1 MPSRVVTLIGRPNVG
16 KSTLF
21 NRLCRTRSAL
31 VADYAGL
38 TRDRHYGTA
47 TLAGRVVTLIDTG
60 GLADPD
66 VHPDNAAVFDAV
78 DAQVESALDESDVA
92 IFVVD
97 ACDGVA
103 TADEDIAQRLRRRGT
118 NVVVAVNKVD
128 RAGADAVHEFA
139 SLGFE
144 ALVSVAALS
153 GRGCPALV
161 EEVASRLPAVDT
173 TRPLRGRPEN
183 SLGELSRRRGDT
195 ELHQT
200 TGASVADDAVR
211 VAVAGRPNV
220 GKSTLINRLLGE
232 DRQIVHDA
240 PGTTRDAID
249 IPFGRY
255 LLIDTAGVRRKGRT
269 ASASGGTAMVEKF
282 SIVKTLDALDR
293 AHVAILVADAHEG
306 IVDQDLHVLDYAVQA
321 GAGIVVA
328 VNKCDGLSPDD
339 RRRVMASVDRRLAF
353 APWIAV
359 RYVSALRGRGV
370 RALTNDIDA
379 IHRAGAFDVTTPEL
393 NRVLAEAVGEHAPP
407 AVRARPVKLRYA
419 HKAGAYPPRI
429 VIHGNQTEALPA
441 SYRRYLASRFR
452 AELGLVGVP
461 VVIDTKTADNPY
473 AGRPNPLNRRQLKR
487 RARLI
492 RHRRGR

>member
-1 MPSRVVTLIGRPNVG
+1 MHVG

-21 NRLCRTRSAL
+21 NRLRGTRDAL

-38 TRDRHYGTA
+38 TRDRHYGSA
-47 TLAGRVVTLIDTG
+47 TLAGHAVTLIDTG

-66 VHPDNAAVFDAV
+66 VHPDNAAVFEAV

-92 IFVVD
+92 VFVVD
-97 ACDGVA
+97 GCDGVA
-103 TADEDIAQRLRRRGT
+103 TADEDIALRLRRRGA

-128 RAGADAVHEFA
+128 RAGADAVHDFA
-139 SLGFE
+139 RLGFE
-144 ALVSVAALS
+144 ALVPVAALS
-153 GRGCPALV
+153 GRGCPALI
-161 EEVASRLPAVDT
+161 EEVASRLPALGT
-173 TRPLRGRPEN
+173 TAEP
-183 SLGELSRRRGDT
+183 T
-195 ELHQT
+195 E
-200 TGASVADDAVR
+200 ADDGVR

-232 DRQIVHDA
+232 DRQIVHDT

-255 LLIDTAGVRRKGRT
+255 MLIDTAGVRRKGRT

-293 AHVAILVADAHEG
+293 AHVAILVADANEG

-321 GAGIVVA
+321 GAGVVVA
-328 VNKCDGLSPDD
+328 VNKCDGLSQDD

-370 RALTNDIDA
+370 RALTTDIDT

-393 NRVLAEAVGEHAPP
+393 NRVLAEAVREHAPP

-419 HKAGAYPPRI
+419 HKAGSHPPRI

-452 AELGLVGVP
+452 AELDLVGVP

>member
-1 MPSRVVTLIGRPNVG
+1 MRPPSHQAAVVTLIGRPNVG

-21 NRLCRTRSAL
+21 NRLCRTRAAL

-47 TLAGRVVTLIDTG
+47 LLAGTSVTLIDTG

-66 VHPDNAAVFDAV
+66 VHPDNEAVFEAV
-78 DAQVESALDESDVA
+78 DAQVESALDETDVVV
-92 IFVVD
+92 FVVD
-97 ACDGVA
+97 ASDGVA
-103 TADEDIAQRLRRRGT
+103 TADEDIARRLRRRGA

-144 ALVSVAALS
+144 GLVPVAAATGRGVAALID
-153 GRGCPALV
+153 AI
-161 EEVASRLPAVDT
+161 ASRLPASDVVPD
-173 TRPLRGRPEN
+173 
-183 SLGELSRRRGDT
+183 
-195 ELHQT
+195 Q
-200 TGASVADDAVR
+200 AADDEDVR

-232 DRQIVHDA
+232 ERQIVHDT

-293 AHVAILVADAHEG
+293 AHVVILVTDAREG
-306 IVDQDLHVLDYAVQA
+306 IVDQDLHVLDYAAQA
-321 GAGIVVA
+321 GSGIVVA
-328 VNKCDGLSPDD
+328 VNKCDGLSPTD
-339 RRRVMASVDRRLAF
+339 RQRVMASVDRRLAF
-353 APWIAV
+353 APWIEV

-370 RALTNDIDA
+370 RALMNDIDG
-379 IHRAGAFDVTTPEL
+379 IHRAGAFEVTTPEL
-393 NRVLAEAVGEHAPP
+393 NRVLAEAVRDHAPP
-407 AVRARPVKLRYA
+407 AVRSRPVKLRYA
-419 HKAGAYPPRI
+419 HKAGAYPPRV
-429 VIHGNQTEALPA
+429 VIHGNQTEALPT
-441 SYRRYLASRFR
+441 SYRRYLAGRFR
-452 AELGLVGVP
+452 AEFGLVGVP
-461 VVIDTKTADNPY
+461 VVIDTKTADNPF
-473 AGRPNPLNRRQLKR
+473 AGRPNVLNRRQLKR

>member
-1 MPSRVVTLIGRPNVG
+1 MTPRVVTLIGRPNVG

-21 NRLCRTRSAL
+21 NRLCRTRDAL

-47 TLAGRVVTLIDTG
+47 TLAGLTVTILDTG

-66 VHPDNAAVFDAV
+66 VHPDNAAVFEAV
-78 DAQVESALDESDVA
+78 DAQVESALDETDVV

-97 ACDGVA
+97 ACDGLA
-103 TADEDIAQRLRRRGT
+103 TADEDIARRLRRRGA
-118 NVVVAVNKVD
+118 NVVVAVNKID
-128 RAGADAVHEFA
+128 RTGADAVHEFA

-144 ALVSVAALS
+144 TLVAVAGLS

-161 EEVASRLPAVDT
+161 DAVVSRLPAGEPAESSDT
-173 TRPLRGRPEN
+173 AAD
-183 SLGELSRRRGDT
+183 RRVGD
-195 ELHQT
+195 E
-200 TGASVADDAVR
+200 DVR

-232 DRQIVHDA
+232 ERQIVHDT

-255 LLIDTAGVRRKGRT
+255 LLIDTAGLRRKGRT
-269 ASASGGTAMVEKF
+269 ASASGGTALVEKF
-282 SIVKTLDALDR
+282 SIVKTLEALDR
-293 AHVAILVADAHEG
+293 AHVVILVADAHEG
-306 IVDQDLHVLDYAVQA
+306 IVDQDLHVLDYAVRA

-328 VNKCDGLSPDD
+328 VNKCDGLSPVD
-339 RRRVMASVDRRLAF
+339 RQRVMASVDRRLAF

-370 RALTNDIDA
+370 RALTTDIDA

-393 NRVLAEAVGEHAPP
+393 NRVLAEAVREHAPP
-407 AVRARPVKLRYA
+407 AVRSRPVKLRYA

-452 AELGLVGVP
+452 AEFDLVGVP
-461 VVIDTKTADNPY
+461 VVIETKTADNPY
-473 AGRPNPLNRRQLKR
+473 ADRPNPLNRRQLKR

>member
-1 MPSRVVTLIGRPNVG
+1 MRPSHQAAVVTLIGRPNVG

-21 NRLCRTRSAL
+21 NRLCRTRAAL

-47 TLAGRVVTLIDTG
+47 RLAGTSVTLIDTG

-66 VHPDNAAVFDAV
+66 VHPDNEAVFEAV
-78 DAQVESALDESDVA
+78 DAQVESALDETDVVV
-92 IFVVD
+92 FVVD
-97 ACDGVA
+97 AGDGVA
-103 TADEDIAQRLRRRGT
+103 TADEDIARRLRRRGAT
-118 NVVVAVNKVD
+118 VVVAVNKVD
-128 RAGADAVHEFA
+128 RAGADAAHEFA

-144 ALVSVAALS
+144 GPVPIAAAT
-153 GRGCPALV
+153 GRGEASLV
-161 EEVASRLPAVDT
+161 DAIASRLPASDV
-173 TRPLRGRPEN
+173 
-183 SLGELSRRRGDT
+183 
-195 ELHQT
+195 
-200 TGASVADDAVR
+200 VADQAADDEDVR

-232 DRQIVHDA
+232 ERQIVHHT

-293 AHVAILVADAHEG
+293 AHVVILVTDAGEG
-306 IVDQDLHVLDYAVQA
+306 IVDQDLHMLDYAAQA
-321 GAGIVVA
+321 GAGIVLA
-328 VNKCDGLSPDD
+328 VNKCDVLSPAD
-339 RRRVMASVDRRLAF
+339 RQRVMASVDRRLAF
-353 APWIAV
+353 APWIEA

-370 RALTNDIDA
+370 RALMNDIDG
-379 IHRAGAFDVTTPEL
+379 IHRAGAFEVTTPEL
-393 NRVLAEAVGEHAPP
+393 NRVLAEAVRDHAPP
-407 AVRARPVKLRYA
+407 AVRSRPVKLRYA
-419 HKAGAYPPRI
+419 HKAGAYPPRV

-441 SYRRYLASRFR
+441 SYRRYLAGRFR
-452 AELGLVGVP
+452 AAFDLVGVP
-461 VVIDTKTADNPY
+461 VVIDTRNADNPF
-473 AGRPNPLNRRQLKR
+473 AGRPNVLNRRQLKR

>member
-1 MPSRVVTLIGRPNVG
+1 MLPRVVTLIGRPNVG

-21 NRLCRTRSAL
+21 NRLCRTRNAL

-38 TRDRHYGTA
+38 TRDRHYATA
-47 TLAGRVVTLIDTG
+47 MLAGTRVTLIDTG

-66 VHPDNAAVFDAV
+66 VHPDNAAVFGAV
-78 DAQVESALDESDVA
+78 DAQVESALDETDVVV
-92 IFVVD
+92 FVVD
-97 ACDGVA
+97 ASDGVA
-103 TADEDIAQRLRRRGT
+103 TADEDIARRLRRRGA
-118 NVVVAVNKVD
+118 NVVVAANKVD
-128 RAGADAVHEFA
+128 RTGADAVHEFA

-144 ALVSVAALS
+144 ALVPVAGIS

-161 EEVASRLPAVDT
+161 EAVVSRLPALDT
-173 TRPLRGRPEN
+173 AAAPDQAVE
-183 SLGELSRRRGDT
+183 
-195 ELHQT
+195 
-200 TGASVADDAVR
+200 DDGVR

-232 DRQIVHDA
+232 DRQVVHDT

-282 SIVKTLDALDR
+282 SIVKTLEALDR

-321 GAGIVVA
+321 GAGVVVA
-328 VNKCDGLSPDD
+328 VNKCDGLSPAD
-339 RRRVMASVDRRLAF
+339 RQRVTASVDRRLAF

-359 RYVSALRGRGV
+359 RYISALRGRGV
-370 RALTNDIDA
+370 RALTTDIDA
-379 IHRAGAFDVTTPEL
+379 IHRAGAFEVTTPEL
-393 NRVLAEAVGEHAPP
+393 NRVLAEAVREHAPP
-407 AVRARPVKLRYA
+407 AVRSRPVKLRYA
-419 HKAGAYPPRI
+419 HKAGAHPPRV

-452 AELGLVGVP
+452 DELGLVGVP
-461 VVIDTKTADNPY
+461 VVIDTKTADNPF

>member
-1 MPSRVVTLIGRPNVG
+1 MRSPSRQTAVVTLIGRPNVG

-21 NRLCRTRSAL
+21 NHLCRTRAAL

-47 TLAGRVVTLIDTG
+47 SLAGRGVTLIDTG
-60 GLADPD
+60 GLADRD
-66 VHPDNAAVFDAV
+66 VHPDNEPVFEAV
-78 DAQVESALDESDVA
+78 DAQVESALDETDVVV
-92 IFVVD
+92 FVVD

-103 TADEDIAQRLRRRGT
+103 TADEDIARRLRRRGAS
-118 NVVVAVNKVD
+118 VVVAVNKVD

-144 ALVSVAALS
+144 AAVPVAAAT
-153 GRGCPALV
+153 GRGCAALADAI
-161 EEVASRLPAVDT
+161 ASQLPAVDVV
-173 TRPLRGRPEN
+173 
-183 SLGELSRRRGDT
+183 SD
-195 ELHQT
+195 Q
-200 TGASVADDAVR
+200 AVADDDVR

-232 DRQIVHDA
+232 DRQIVHDT

-269 ASASGGTAMVEKF
+269 AQARGGTAMVEKF

-293 AHVAILVADAHEG
+293 AHVVILVTDAREG

-321 GAGIVVA
+321 GSGVVVA
-328 VNKCDGLSPDD
+328 VNKCDGLSPTD
-339 RRRVMASVDRRLAF
+339 RQGVMASVDRRLAF

-370 RALTNDIDA
+370 QALLSDIDR
-379 IHRAGAFDVTTPEL
+379 IHRAGAFEVTTPEL
-393 NRVLAEAVGEHAPP
+393 NRVLTEAVRDHAPP
-407 AVRARPVKLRYA
+407 AVRSRPVKLRYA

-429 VIHGNQTEALPA
+429 VIHGNQTEALPT
-441 SYRRYLASRFR
+441 SYRRYLAGRFR

-461 VVIDTKTADNPY
+461 VVIDTKTADNPF
-473 AGRPNPLNRRQLKR
+473 AGRPNVLNRRQQKR

>member
-1 MPSRVVTLIGRPNVG
+1 MGSPSPQTPVVTLIGRPNVG

-21 NRLCRTRSAL
+21 NRLCRTRAAL

-47 TLAGRVVTLIDTG
+47 LLAGTSVTLIDTG

-66 VHPDNAAVFDAV
+66 VHPDNEAVFEAV
-78 DAQVESALDESDVA
+78 DVQVESALDETDVVV
-92 IFVVD
+92 FVVD

-103 TADEDIAQRLRRRGT
+103 TADEDIAQRLRRRGAT
-118 NVVVAVNKVD
+118 VVVAVNKVD

-139 SLGFE
+139 SLGFDG
-144 ALVSVAALS
+144 AVPLAAAT
-153 GRGCPALV
+153 GRGCADLV
-161 EEVASRLPAVDT
+161 DAIASRLPVLDA
-173 TRPLRGRPEN
+173 
-183 SLGELSRRRGDT
+183 
-195 ELHQT
+195 
-200 TGASVADDAVR
+200 ASDEAVADDDVR

-232 DRQIVHDA
+232 DRQIVHDT

-293 AHVAILVADAHEG
+293 AHVVILVADAREG

-328 VNKCDGLSPDD
+328 VNKCDGLSPTD
-339 RRRVMASVDRRLAF
+339 RQRVMASVDRRLAF

-370 RALTNDIDA
+370 GALTSDIDR
-379 IHRAGAFDVTTPEL
+379 IHRAGAFEVTTPEL
-393 NRVLAEAVGEHAPP
+393 NRVLAEAVRDHAPP
-407 AVRARPVKLRYA
+407 AVRSRPVKLRYA

-429 VIHGNQTEALPA
+429 VIHGNQTEALPT
-441 SYRRYLASRFR
+441 SYRRYLAGRFR

-461 VVIDTKTADNPY
+461 VVIDTKTADNPF
-473 AGRPNPLNRRQLKR
+473 AGRRNVMNRRQLKR
-487 RARLI
+487 RTRLI

>member
-1 MPSRVVTLIGRPNVG
+1 MLPRVVTLIGRPNVG

-21 NRLCRTRSAL
+21 NRLCRTRDAL

-47 TLAGRVVTLIDTG
+47 MLAGIRVTLIDTG

-66 VHPDNAAVFDAV
+66 VHPDNAAVFEAV
-78 DAQVESALDESDVA
+78 DAQVESALDETDVVV
-92 IFVVD
+92 FVVD

-103 TADEDIAQRLRRRGT
+103 TADEDIARRLRRRGAD
-118 NVVVAVNKVD
+118 VVVAVNKVD

-144 ALVSVAALS
+144 AVVPVAALS
-153 GRGCPALV
+153 GRGCPALI
-161 EEVASRLPAVDT
+161 ETVASHLPAPDRAAEPDQAVT
-173 TRPLRGRPEN
+173 
-183 SLGELSRRRGDT
+183 GD
-195 ELHQT
+195 
-200 TGASVADDAVR
+200 GVR

-232 DRQIVHDA
+232 DRQVVHDT

-269 ASASGGTAMVEKF
+269 ASASGTAMVEKF
-282 SIVKTLDALDR
+282 SIVKTLEALER
-293 AHVAILVADAHEG
+293 AHVVILVADAHEG

-321 GAGIVVA
+321 GAGVVVA
-328 VNKCDGLSPDD
+328 VNKCDGLSPAD
-339 RRRVMASVDRRLAF
+339 RQRVMASVDRRLTF

-359 RYVSALRGRGV
+359 RYISALRGRGV
-370 RALTNDIDA
+370 RALTDDIDA
-379 IHRAGAFDVTTPEL
+379 IHRAGAFEVTTPEL
-393 NRVLAEAVGEHAPP
+393 NRVLAEAVREHAPP
-407 AVRARPVKLRYA
+407 AVRSRPVKLRYA
-419 HKAGAYPPRI
+419 HKAGAYPPRV

-461 VVIDTKTADNPY
+461 VVIETKTADNPY
-473 AGRPNPLNRRQLKR
+473 AGKPNPLNRRQLKR

>member
-1 MPSRVVTLIGRPNVG
+1 MPPRVVTLIGRPNVG

-21 NRLCRTRSAL
+21 NRLCRTRNAL

-47 TLAGRVVTLIDTG
+47 MLAGIRVTLIDTG

-66 VHPDNAAVFDAV
+66 VHPDNAAVFEAV
-78 DAQVESALDESDVA
+78 DAQVESALDETDVVV
-92 IFVVD
+92 FVVD

-103 TADEDIAQRLRRRGT
+103 TADEDIARRLRRRGADA
-118 NVVVAVNKVD
+118 VVAVNKVD

-144 ALVSVAALS
+144 TLVPVAALS
-153 GRGCPALV
+153 GRGCPALIDAL
-161 EEVASRLPAVDT
+161 ASRLTVLPTPPA
-173 TRPLRGRPEN
+173 PE
-183 SLGELSRRRGDT
+183 
-195 ELHQT
+195 Q
-200 TGASVADDAVR
+200 AVADDGIR

-220 GKSTLINRLLGE
+220 GKSTLINRLVGE
-232 DRQIVHDA
+232 DRQIVHDT

-293 AHVAILVADAHEG
+293 AHVVILVADAHEG

-321 GAGIVVA
+321 GAGVVLA
-328 VNKCDGLSPDD
+328 VNKCDGLSPAD
-339 RRRVMASVDRRLAF
+339 RQRVMASVDRRLAF

-359 RYVSALRGRGV
+359 RYISALRGRGV
-370 RALTNDIDA
+370 QALTKDIDA
-379 IHRAGAFDVTTPEL
+379 IHRAGAFEVTTPEL
-393 NRVLAEAVGEHAPP
+393 NRVLVEAVRAHAPP
-407 AVRARPVKLRYA
+407 AVRSRPVKLRYA

-429 VIHGNQTEALPA
+429 VIHGNQTESLPA

-452 AELGLVGVP
+452 DELDLIGVP
-461 VVIDTKTADNPY
+461 VVIETKTADNPY
-473 AGRPNPLNRRQLKR
+473 AGKPNPLNRRQLKR

>member
-1 MPSRVVTLIGRPNVG
+1 MLSRVVTLIGRPNVG

-21 NRLCRTRSAL
+21 NRLCRTRDAL

-47 TLAGRVVTLIDTG
+47 TLAGMRVTLIDTG

-66 VHPDNAAVFDAV
+66 VHPDNAAVFEAV
-78 DAQVESALDESDVA
+78 DAQVESALDETDVVV
-92 IFVVD
+92 FVVD

-103 TADEDIAQRLRRRGT
+103 TADEDIARRLRRRGAT
-118 NVVVAVNKVD
+118 VVVAVNKVD
-128 RAGADAVHEFA
+128 RAGTDAVHEFA

-144 ALVSVAALS
+144 ALVPLAALS
-153 GRGCPALV
+153 GRGCPALIDA
-161 EEVASRLPAVDT
+161 VASHLPGLAAAQAD
-173 TRPLRGRPEN
+173 
-183 SLGELSRRRGDT
+183 
-195 ELHQT
+195 QT
-200 TGASVADDAVR
+200 FADDAVR

-232 DRQIVHDA
+232 DRQVVHDM

-282 SIVKTLDALDR
+282 SIVKTLEALDR

-328 VNKCDGLSPDD
+328 VNKCDGLSPAD
-339 RRRVMASVDRRLAF
+339 RERVRASVDRRLAF
-353 APWIAV
+353 APWIAA
-359 RYVSALRGRGV
+359 RYISALRGRGV
-370 RALTNDIDA
+370 RALIADIDA
-379 IHRAGAFDVTTPEL
+379 IHQAGAFEVTTPEL
-393 NRVLAEAVGEHAPP
+393 NRVLAQAVREHAPP
-407 AVRARPVKLRYA
+407 AVRSRPVKLRYA

-429 VIHGNQTEALPA
+429 VIHGNQTKALPA

-461 VVIDTKTADNPY
+461 VVIETKTADNPY

>member
-1 MPSRVVTLIGRPNVG
+1 MRPPSHQAAVVALIGRPNVG

-21 NRLCRTRSAL
+21 NRLCRTRAAL

-47 TLAGRVVTLIDTG
+47 LLAGTSVTLIDTG

-66 VHPDNAAVFDAV
+66 VHPDNEAVFEAV
-78 DAQVESALDESDVA
+78 DAQVESALDETDVVV
-92 IFVVD
+92 FVVD
-97 ACDGVA
+97 ASDGVA
-103 TADEDIAQRLRRRGT
+103 TADEDIARRLRRRGAA
-118 NVVVAVNKVD
+118 VVVAVNKVD
-128 RAGADAVHEFA
+128 RAGVDAVHEFA

-144 ALVSVAALS
+144 GPVPVAAAT
-153 GRGCPALV
+153 GRGLPALV
-161 EEVASRLPAVDT
+161 DAIASRLPAAGAGSDQAV
-173 TRPLRGRPEN
+173 
-183 SLGELSRRRGDT
+183 GD
-195 ELHQT
+195 E
-200 TGASVADDAVR
+200 DVR

-232 DRQIVHDA
+232 ERQIVHDT

-293 AHVAILVADAHEG
+293 AHVVILVTDAREG
-306 IVDQDLHVLDYAVQA
+306 IVDQDLHVLDYAAQA
-321 GAGIVVA
+321 GAGIVLA
-328 VNKCDGLSPDD
+328 VNKCDGLSPRD
-339 RRRVMASVDRRLAF
+339 RQRVMASVDRRLTF

-370 RALTNDIDA
+370 QGLLSDIDG
-379 IHRAGAFDVTTPEL
+379 IHRAGAFEVTTPEL
-393 NRVLAEAVGEHAPP
+393 NRALAEAVRDHAPP
-407 AVRARPVKLRYA
+407 AVRSRPVKLRYA
-419 HKAGAYPPRI
+419 HKAGAYPPRV
-429 VIHGNQTEALPA
+429 VIHGNQTEALPT
-441 SYRRYLASRFR
+441 SYRRYLSARFR
-452 AELGLVGVP
+452 AAFGLVGVP
-461 VVIDTKTADNPY
+461 VVIDTKTADNPF
-473 AGRPNPLNRRQLKR
+473 AGRPNVLNRRQLKR

>member
-1 MPSRVVTLIGRPNVG
+1 MAPRVVTLIGRPNVG

-21 NRLCRTRSAL
+21 NRLCRTRDAL

-47 TLAGRVVTLIDTG
+47 LLAGIRATLIDTG

-66 VHPDNAAVFDAV
+66 VHPDNAAVFEAV
-78 DAQVESALDESDVA
+78 DAQVESALDETDVVV
-92 IFVVD
+92 FVVD

-103 TADEDIAQRLRRRGT
+103 TADEDIARRLRRRGAT
-118 NVVVAVNKVD
+118 VVLAVNKVD
-128 RAGADAVHEFA
+128 RAGTDAVHEFA
-139 SLGFE
+139 GLGFE
-144 ALVSVAALS
+144 GLVPVAALS
-153 GRGCPALV
+153 GRGCRSLVDAL
-161 EEVASRLPAVDT
+161 ASRLRTLDT
-173 TRPLRGRPEN
+173 VEP
-183 SLGELSRRRGDT
+183 D
-195 ELHQT
+195 Q
-200 TGASVADDAVR
+200 AVADDSVR

-232 DRQIVHDA
+232 DRQIVHDT

-269 ASASGGTAMVEKF
+269 ASASGGSAMVEKF
-282 SIVKTLDALDR
+282 SIVKTLEALDR
-293 AHVAILVADAHEG
+293 AHVVILVADAHEG
-306 IVDQDLHVLDYAVQA
+306 IVDQDLHVLDYAAQA

-328 VNKCDGLSPDD
+328 VNKCDGLSPAD
-339 RRRVMASVDRRLAF
+339 RERVKASVDRRLAF
-353 APWIAV
+353 ASWIAV

-370 RALTNDIDA
+370 GALTADIDA

-393 NRVLAEAVGEHAPP
+393 NRVLAEAVREHAPP
-407 AVRARPVKLRYA
+407 AVRSRPVKLRYA
-419 HKAGAYPPRI
+419 HKAGSHPPRI
-429 VIHGNQTEALPA
+429 VIHGNQTEALPK

-461 VVIDTKTADNPY
+461 VVIETKTADNPY
-473 AGRPNPLNRRQLKR
+473 AGRPNALNRRQLKR

>member
-1 MPSRVVTLIGRPNVG
+1 M
-16 KSTLF
+16 
-21 NRLCRTRSAL
+21 
-31 VADYAGL
+31 ADYAGL

-47 TLAGRVVTLIDTG
+47 LLADAAVTLIDTG

-66 VHPDNAAVFDAV
+66 VHPDNEAVFEAV
-78 DAQVESALDESDVA
+78 GAQVESALDEADVVVL
-92 IFVVD
+92 VVD
-97 ACDGVA
+97 ASDGVA
-103 TADEDIAQRLRRRGT
+103 TADEDIARRLRRRGAT
-118 NVVVAVNKVD
+118 VVVAVNKVD

-144 ALVSVAALS
+144 VGVPVSAATGRGMAALVDAI
-153 GRGCPALV
+153 
-161 EEVASRLPAVDT
+161 ASNLPASDA
-173 TRPLRGRPEN
+173 
-183 SLGELSRRRGDT
+183 
-195 ELHQT
+195 
-200 TGASVADDAVR
+200 ASDQAVADDDVR

-232 DRQIVHDA
+232 ERQIVHDM

-282 SIVKTLDALDR
+282 SIVKTLEALDR
-293 AHVAILVADAHEG
+293 AHVVILVTDAREG
-306 IVDQDLHVLDYAVQA
+306 IVDQDLHVLDYAAQA

-328 VNKCDGLSPDD
+328 VNKCDGLSTAD
-339 RRRVMASVDRRLAF
+339 RQRAVASVDRRLAF

-370 RALTNDIDA
+370 QALLSDIDG
-379 IHRAGAFDVTTPEL
+379 IHRAGAFEVTTPEL
-393 NRVLAEAVGEHAPP
+393 NRVLAEAVRDHAPP
-407 AVRARPVKLRYA
+407 AVRSRPVKLRYA
-419 HKAGAYPPRI
+419 HKAGAYPPRV

-441 SYRRYLASRFR
+441 SYRRYLAGRFR
-452 AELGLVGVP
+452 AEFGLVGVP
-461 VVIDTKTADNPY
+461 VVIDTKTADNPF
-473 AGRPNPLNRRQLKR
+473 AGRPNVLNRRQLKR

>member
-1 MPSRVVTLIGRPNVG
+1 MPPRVVTLIGRPNVG

-21 NRLCRTRSAL
+21 NRLCRTRNAL

-47 TLAGRVVTLIDTG
+47 VLAGVNVTLIDTG

-66 VHPDNAAVFDAV
+66 VHPDNAAVFEAV
-78 DAQVESALDESDVA
+78 DAQVESALDETDVVV
-92 IFVVD
+92 FVVD

-103 TADEDIAQRLRRRGT
+103 TADEDIARRLRRRGAD
-118 NVVVAVNKVD
+118 VVVAVNKVD
-128 RAGADAVHEFA
+128 RAGADAVHDFA

-144 ALVSVAALS
+144 TLVPVTALS
-153 GRGCPALV
+153 GRGCPALIDA
-161 EEVASRLPAVDT
+161 VASRLKALRTPPA
-173 TRPLRGRPEN
+173 PE
-183 SLGELSRRRGDT
+183 
-195 ELHQT
+195 Q
-200 TGASVADDAVR
+200 AVADDGIR

-232 DRQIVHDA
+232 DRQIVHDM

-282 SIVKTLDALDR
+282 SIVKTLEALDR

-328 VNKCDGLSPDD
+328 VNKCDGLAPTD
-339 RRRVMASVDRRLAF
+339 RQRVMASVDRRLAF

-359 RYVSALRGRGV
+359 RYISALRGRGV
-370 RALTNDIDA
+370 RALTTDIDA
-379 IHRAGAFDVTTPEL
+379 IHRAGAFEVTTPEL
-393 NRVLAEAVGEHAPP
+393 NRVLAEAVREHAPP
-407 AVRARPVKLRYA
+407 TVRARAVKLRYA
-419 HKAGAYPPRI
+419 HKAGAHPPRI

-452 AELGLVGVP
+452 DQLGLVGVP
-461 VVIDTKTADNPY
+461 VVIETKTADNPY
-473 AGRPNPLNRRQLKR
+473 AGKPNPLSRRQLKR

>member
-1 MPSRVVTLIGRPNVG
+1 MPPRVVTLIGRPNVG

-21 NRLCRTRSAL
+21 NRLCRTRDAL

-47 TLAGRVVTLIDTG
+47 TLAGRSVTMIDTG

-66 VHPDNAAVFDAV
+66 VHPDNAAVFEAV
-78 DAQVESALDESDVA
+78 DAQVESALDGTDVVV
-92 IFVVD
+92 FVVD

-103 TADEDIAQRLRRRGT
+103 TADEDIARRLRRRGA

-144 ALVSVAALS
+144 ALVPVAALS

-161 EEVASRLPAVDT
+161 DAVASHLPAAGT
-173 TRPLRGRPEN
+173 
-183 SLGELSRRRGDT
+183 SS
-195 ELHQT
+195 
-200 TGASVADDAVR
+200 ASNEADAEDDVR

-232 DRQIVHDA
+232 DRQIVHDT

-282 SIVKTLDALDR
+282 SIVKTLEALDR
-293 AHVAILVADAHEG
+293 AHVVILVADAHEG

-321 GAGIVVA
+321 GSGVVVA
-328 VNKCDGLSPDD
+328 VNKCDGLSAAD
-339 RRRVMASVDRRLAF
+339 RQRVMASVDRRLAF
-353 APWIAV
+353 ASWIAV

-370 RALTNDIDA
+370 AALTADIDA
-379 IHRAGAFDVTTPEL
+379 IHRSGAFEVTTPEL
-393 NRVLAEAVGEHAPP
+393 NRILAEAVREHAPP
-407 AVRARPVKLRYA
+407 TVRSRPVKLRYA
-419 HKAGAYPPRI
+419 HKAGAYPPRV

-441 SYRRYLASRFR
+441 SYRRYLAGRFR
-452 AELGLVGVP
+452 DELGLVGVP
-461 VVIDTKTADNPY
+461 VVIDTKTGDNPY
-473 AGRPNPLNRRQLKR
+473 GGRPNPLNRRQLKR